1 MSLLNWLKPPMK
13 HSYMENSD
21 SEEEDK
27 PEEGDNDMTSY
38 MISGLTN
45 NSIARDASTTS
56 NSKPSC
62 SKQSKSFNTVWV
74 KRRKHWLKYE
84 KGVGM
89 FCLLCQNMISIHI
102 IKMYGIKIQ
111 VQGLDCRIF
120 LTMKKCSSWRQRED
134 RE

>member
-21 SEEEDK
+21 SKEEDK

-89 FCLLCQNMISIHI
+89 FCLLCQKYDKHPYNQDVWNKNPSSRIRLQNILNHE
-102 IKMYGIKIQ
+102 K
-111 VQGLDCRIF
+111 VQL
-120 LTMKKCSSWRQRED
+120 MEAA
-134 RE
+134 